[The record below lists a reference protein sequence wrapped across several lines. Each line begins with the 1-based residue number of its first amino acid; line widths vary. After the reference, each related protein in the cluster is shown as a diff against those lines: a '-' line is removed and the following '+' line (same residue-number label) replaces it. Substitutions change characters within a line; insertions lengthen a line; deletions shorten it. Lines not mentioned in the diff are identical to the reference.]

1 MKGFPCGAD
10 GKESAYNT
18 GDLSSIPALPT
29 SPGEMALQCLCLENY
44 MDRGTWRT
52 TVNGV
57 AKCQTTEQLTHSL
70 SVMKVKDLG

>member
-29 SPGEMALQCLCLENY
+29 SPGE
-44 MDRGTWRT
+44 G
-52 TVNGV
+52 NGSPV
-57 AKCQTTEQLTHSL
+57 FVPGELH
-70 SVMKVKDLG
+70 G